1 MLRSLWTAASGMS
14 AQKLNMDIISNNLAN
29 VNTSGF
35 KKSRADFEDLLYQ
48 TLKSPGADTSSGG
61 QIPTGIQVGM
71 GTRNVS
77 VQKIFTQGDFTETE
91 SEYDMAIEGKGF
103 FKILS
108 NGEEAY
114 TRSGSF
120 KLDSEGYLVTSNGDR
135 LQPEIQIPSNTATL
149 TIDSG
154 GMLVGIGSDGTTQTA
169 GPTQITIYNFT
180 NPSGLKS
187 MGYNKYVPTDA
198 SGSAV
203 EGNPGV
209 DGLGT
214 ISQGWL
220 EGSNVDV
227 VTEMVNMISCQR
239 AYETASKSIKAAD
252 DMMQIANNIRS

>member
-14 AQKLNMDIISNNLAN
+14 AQKLNMDIIANNLSN

-48 TLKSPGADTSSGG
+48 NLKSPGAETSSGG
-61 QIPTGIQVGM
+61 EIPTGIQVGM
-71 GTRNVS
+71 GTKPVS
-77 VQKIFTQGDFTETE
+77 VQKIFTQGDYEQTG

-108 NGEEAY
+108 NGDEVY

-120 KLDSEGYLVTSNGDR
+120 KLDSEGYMVTSNGDR
-135 LQPEIQIPSNTATL
+135 LQPEIAIPTNTSTL

-154 GMLVGIGSDGTTQTA
+154 GNVVGLASDGETVTVSGQLTL
-169 GPTQITIYNFT
+169 YNFT
-180 NPSGLKS
+180 NPAGLLS
-187 MGYNKYVPTDA
+187 VGGNKYRTTGA
-198 SGSAV
+198 SGDPV

-214 ISQGWL
+214 LSQGYL
-220 EGSNVDV
+220 EMSNVDV
-227 VTEMVNMISCQR
+227 VEEMVNMIASQR
-239 AYETASKSIKAAD
+239 AYEVASKSIKAAD
-252 DMMQIANNIRS
+252 DMLQIANNIRT